1 MPEKRILLDM
11 TPKELG
17 AYFKELGQPAFRAGQ
32 VYSWLTRGV
41 PFSEM
46 SNLPKTLREQL
57 METCDDLP
65 MELYG
70 VFPSQKDDTVKFLFR
85 CRDDN
90 LIEGVLMHYHYGY
103 SLCISTQVGCK
114 MGCAFCASTLNGCVR
129 SLSSGEM
136 LSEVLLANRYLGEK
150 GRVGHIVLMGSGEP
164 LDNYDHT
171 VRFLRAVNEEKG
183 LNLSLRNVSVSTCG
197 LADQIRRLA
206 EENLGITLSLS
217 LHAPNDEIRRQI
229 MPVARRWPLGE
240 VMAAVR
246 EYVKKTGRRV
256 VFEYALIDRLN
267 SRPEHAAELAA
278 LLRDL
283 QCHVNLIP
291 LNHVDERALRPASPE
306 AVQRFLHTLEDRH
319 ISATVRREMGSDIG
333 LRPAQAAGTGRNIK
347 GVTPSCGFATEHIR
361 VWYGPAI
368 RTACWRR
375 DGCTA
380 SPTAWAATK
389 AGRPPAGW
397 PCRWSKTPS
406 PGKNRRRTRC
416 AWGWKPPTAAYTA
429 WRAAMKT

>member
-1 MPEKRILLDM
+1 M
-11 TPKELG
+11 TDIKSMTERQL
-17 AYFKELGQPAFRAGQ
+17 ADFFKNMGQPAFRAKQ
-32 VYSWLTRGV
+32 VFTWLHRGV
-41 PFSEM
+41 RSFDEM
-46 SNLPKTLREQL
+46 TDLSKPLRARL
-57 METCDDLP
+57 AETCFITAPTVARKQTSKLD
-65 MELYG
+65 G
-70 VFPSQKDDTVKFLFR
+70 TVKYLWELADGN
-85 CRDDN
+85 C
-90 LIEGVLMHYHYGY
+90 IETVLMQYHHGNTV
-103 SLCISTQVGCK
+103 CISSQVGCR

-267 SRPEHAAELAA
+267 SRPEHAVELAA

-333 LRPAQAAGTGRNIK
+333 GAGGQL
-347 GVTPSCGFATEHIR
+347 
-361 VWYGPAI
+361 
-368 RTACWRR
+368 
-375 DGCTA
+375 
-380 SPTAWAATK
+380 
-389 AGRPPAGW
+389 
-397 PCRWSKTPS
+397 
-406 PGKNRRRTRC
+406 RRRELEGTS
-416 AWGWKPPTAAYTA
+416 KE
-429 WRAAMKT
+429 